1 MAVQGVANL
10 QAQWAI
16 IGEFSNLPQEELLD
30 WILENTEPSESHDNP
45 DPKSLQNPLNRPTCP
60 LSRPRS
66 HVIGAGNHVCNNFRE
81 RFPLKVRKISV
92 ISADI

>member
-30 WILENTEPSESHDNP
+30 WILENTEPSESHTHTHTHTTI
-45 DPKSLQNPLNRPTCP
+45 QMNRR
-60 LSRPRS
+60 LR
-66 HVIGAGNHVCNNFRE
+66 
-81 RFPLKVRKISV
+81 
-92 ISADI
+92 